1 VTRRW
6 WLVVAAAVAAGLF
19 LVTVPT
25 FRHFFDLG
33 VYRGAVRF
41 WLVDGG
47 DLYTFRY
54 RDTAYGFTYPPFAGL
69 VLSPLAL
76 TSWPVA
82 VAASVVVN
90 AGAVLLLLR
99 WWLPRT
105 EPAVTALLFIAVVIF
120 EPARDTFSFGQVNL
134 VLLALVGLDLRALT
148 RGSRWAGI
156 GIGLATAI
164 KLTPAVFVA
173 YLLVTRRYRAA
184 AVASAT
190 TAAATL
196 LAVLV
201 APDTSRTYWTDAV
214 WDTDRVG
221 RLAYVSNQ
229 SLRGVFARLDAGAV
243 WWLVAVAAALACWW
257 WRTRRTRDDPRTGFA
272 LTGLLACLISPVTWV
287 HHLVWLLPALFLL
300 LAAGR
305 RAMTGVLW
313 FLLSSSVVWWWW
325 ADTSGWVATIG
336 ANTYVWITV
345 GLLLALPSSTP
356 RPGVVHRVRP
366 RCRWE
371 SLLSRGDFRSLRRA
385 APVRRHRRAQ
395 PRLRL

>member
-6 WLVVAAAVAAGLF
+6 WLVLAAAVAAGLF

-47 DLYTFRY
+47 DLYAFRY

-82 VAASVVVN
+82 IAASVVVN
-90 AGAVLLLLR
+90 AGALVLLLR

-105 EPAVTALLFIAVVIF
+105 DPAVAALVLIAAVVF
-120 EPARDTFSFGQVNL
+120 EPVRDTFSFGQVNL
-134 VLLALVGLDLRALT
+134 VLLVLAGLDLRALH

-201 APDTSRTYWTDAV
+201 APDTSRTYWTSAV

-229 SLRGVFARLDAGAV
+229 SLRGVIARLDADAV
-243 WWLVAVAAALACWW
+243 WWLAAVAAALACWW
-257 WRTRRTRDDPRTGFA
+257 WQARRTRDDPRTGFA

-287 HHLVWLLPALFLL
+287 HHLVWLLPSLFLL

-305 RAMTGVLW
+305 RAVTGVLW

-325 ADTSGWVATIG
+325 ADTSGWVA
-336 ANTYVWITV
+336 ALVQQHVRVDHRRAVARPAVTYSSAR
-345 GLLLALPSSTP
+345 GHLRALPS
-356 RPGVVHRVRP
+356 
-366 RCRWE
+366 
-371 SLLSRGDFRSLRRA
+371 RG
-385 APVRRHRRAQ
+385 
-395 PRLRL
+395 